1 MRIPLLETER
11 LRIRPLVMED
21 LDDVH
26 RLLDRE
32 LAEVDTGSQGAV
44 SREQRRDW
52 LQWVVLGYEQSAW
65 LHQPPFGERA
75 ITARDS
81 GAFLGLVGLVPC
93 LDAFGQLP
101 SLRAGRPPSR
111 ASLVLPEVGLYW
123 ALLSAHRGQGLATE
137 AARALVDFAFAHL
150 RLERIIAGTEYDNT
164 ASQAVMRRLGMTLE
178 RNPLPTPPWLQVV
191 GFLENPRSTGP
202 GG

>member
-1 MRIPLLETER
+1 MRIPPLETER
-11 LRIRPLVMED
+11 LLIRPLVMED

-26 RLLDRE
+26 RLLDHE

-52 LQWVVLGYEQSAW
+52 LQWLVLGYAQYEW
-65 LHQPPFGERA
+65 LHQPPYGERA
-75 ITARDS
+75 MALKDS
-81 GAFLGLVGLVPC
+81 GALVGLVGLMPC

-101 SLRAGRPPSR
+101 SLRAGRAPSR

-123 ALLSAHRGQGLATE
+123 ALFSAYRGQGLATE
-137 AARALVDFAFAHL
+137 AARALVGFAFEHL
-150 RLERIIAGTEYDNT
+150 RLERVIAGTADDNT

-191 GFLENPRSTGP
+191 GFLENPRSAEP